1 MARTTLRR
9 GNRLAA
15 QDWTDDSAAV
25 NKVNDTITAVLARA
39 PDWLRN
45 DLAARDATMRE
56 RAEET
61 LAAMI
66 AAALDGVADVVP
78 RVSSVEEQDS

>member
-1 MARTTLRR
+1 MLRR

-25 NKVNDTITAVLARA
+25 NKLNDTIAAVLARA
-39 PDWLRN
+39 PDWIRN
-45 DLAARDATMRE
+45 DLAARDATTRE

-66 AAALDGVADVVP
+66 AAALDKVGEFRLRLTSA
-78 RVSSVEEQDS
+78 EEQDS